1 MSRYVRATDREKLDV
16 KKLEVLTYQQELVIV
31 QKVLEL
37 RDLTKVSEQTQTKYA
52 TVLQVATKYIDVIS
66 LIIQNTK
73 MNELIEKSYSKT
85 MKKVLDAN
93 EKAIDLLHR
102 QVNLLWNEYNKPE
115 NSNAVL
121 HDYLITQILNIQEKL
136 QKIIDKNDITYK
148 TNKEYLLKQL
158 GLNAKDVEDMDTGD
172 YTENVQSVYEKLKAK
187 DTAIMEAKR
196 QNIVSTPLNSYSFDF
211 YEAPEKE
218 GDEPKLLGHFNTCQQ
233 CADEL
238 DLSVKSI
245 QKAMKLRFDRNE
257 REFIYNH
264 KYLVMNLKRGDEL
277 SKEA

>member
-1 MSRYVRATDREKLDV
+1 MSRYVKATDREKLDAN
-16 KKLEVLTYQQELVIV
+16 KLEVLTYQQELVIV
-31 QKVLEL
+31 QKTLEL
-37 RDLTKVSEQTQTKYA
+37 RDLTKVSEETQTKYT

-73 MNELIEKSYSKT
+73 MNELIEKSYSKM

-115 NSNAVL
+115 NSTAVL
-121 HDYLITQILNIQEKL
+121 HDYLITQIMNIQEKL

-148 TNKEYLLKQL
+148 SNKEYLLKQL
-158 GLNAKDVEDMDTGD
+158 GMNSKEIEEMDLGSHSDNA
-172 YTENVQSVYEKLKAK
+172 QSVYEKLKAR
-187 DTAIMEAKR
+187 DNAIMDSKR
-196 QNIVSTPLNSYSFDF
+196 PSIATTPANSYSFDM
-211 YEAPEKE
+211 YDKPENE
-218 GDEPKLLGHFNTCQQ
+218 GEEPKFLGHFNSCQH

-245 QKAMKLRFDRNE
+245 QKAMNLRFNRNE